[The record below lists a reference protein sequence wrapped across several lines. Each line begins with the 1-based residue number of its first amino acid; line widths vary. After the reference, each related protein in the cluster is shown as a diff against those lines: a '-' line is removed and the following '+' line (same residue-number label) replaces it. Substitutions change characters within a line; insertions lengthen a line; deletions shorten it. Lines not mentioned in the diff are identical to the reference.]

1 MDNFSQENMEEEVE
15 KLSKPSSGNS
25 QIDDI
30 QFEETIDI
38 EELQKQLHKKI
49 EQSNLGIEEPDEPEN
64 DSENIEKTLPSVL
77 SEAKDTQ
84 ITKKQDPN
92 SKKYV
97 IYINHDNIDFMENLS
112 INERKDLINKVL
124 KEQNAISM
132 KNKELEARKRYV
144 ANLIL
149 ACITFV
155 ICFPIL
161 FFIVNKATE
170 ATIDNYYQARE
181 NFTKL
186 YREQGKIKPRE

>member
-1 MDNFSQENMEEEVE
+1 MDNFSQENSQEEKDSMEKQSNGGSV
-15 KLSKPSSGNS
+15 
-25 QIDDI
+25 IDDI

-38 EELQKQLHKKI
+38 DELQRQLHKKI
-49 EQSNLGIEEPDEPEN
+49 EQSNLGIEEPEETEEEVKSLPAVS
-64 DSENIEKTLPSVL
+64 DSKPSAL
-77 SEAKDTQ
+77 AR
-84 ITKKQDPN
+84 KQDSN

-97 IYINHDNIDFMENLS
+97 IYINNDNIDFMEGLS
-112 INERKDLINKVL
+112 IDERKNLINKIL
-124 KEQNAISM
+124 KEQNEISM

-149 ACITFV
+149 ACVTFV

-170 ATIDNYYQARE
+170 ATISNYYQAKE

-186 YREQGKIKPRE
+186 YKDQGKIKLNE